1 VTRERCATMDRTI
14 RSAEPGDAHAVQAI
28 YAPFVSDSA
37 TSFETVV
44 PDVAEIRRRIEAQ
57 RDRYPWL
64 VFEMDG
70 TIVGYA
76 YASAH
81 RARQAYQWSVD
92 VSVYVDPRFH
102 RRGIGRAL
110 YLALFDLLRR
120 QRFVNAYAG
129 ITLPNPSSVGL
140 HQAVGFEPIGVYR
153 QVGYKFDRWHDV
165 MWLHLRLCR
174 DADVPADPVPIAE
187 LWKDPP
193 VLALLREHAQ
203 HGSAG

>member
-1 VTRERCATMDRTI
+1 M
-14 RSAEPGDAHAVQAI
+14 EPADAAAVQAI

-44 PDVAEIRRRIEAQ
+44 PDEAEIRRRIEAQ
-57 RDRYPWL
+57 RERYPWL
-64 VFEMDG
+64 VFEADR
-70 TIVGYA
+70 IVAGYA

-81 RARQAYQWSVD
+81 RTRQAYQWSVD
-92 VSVYVDPRFH
+92 VSVYVNPRFH

-140 HQAVGFEPIGVYR
+140 HQSLGFEPIGVYR
-153 QVGYKFDRWHDV
+153 QVGFKFDRWHDV
-165 MWLHLRLCR
+165 MWLHLRLL
-174 DADVPADPVPIAE
+174 DHAAKPDELLPVGHLLGE
-187 LWKDPP
+187 PP
-193 VLALLREHAQ
+193 VVAMLRQHALGAA
-203 HGSAG
+203 SA